1 MTETRTYSDGT
12 TATGP
17 VPLPAQSPAQQ
28 SSETGPCDKCGGGGK
43 LFDRRIGDVVCDECH
58 GHGWFNEGV
67 AGPATEAPHELVCAI
82 NRGGKC
88 TCSVLDQ
95 SSRADLERMAQ
106 AEREHDE
113 AVREGEASE
122 QEGYGPVALSAIKFI
137 EQLPAEA
144 RGKRGDAVLR
154 GLRQL
159 VARACGVGVGG
170 GGQGKDKP

>member
-1 MTETRTYSDGT
+1 
-12 TATGP
+12 
-17 VPLPAQSPAQQ
+17 
-28 SSETGPCDKCGGGGK
+28 
-43 LFDRRIGDVVCDECH
+43 
-58 GHGWFNEGV
+58 
-67 AGPATEAPHELVCAI
+67 LVCAI

-122 QEGYGPVALSAIKFI
+122 QEVYGPVALSAIKFI

-159 VARACGVGVGG
+159 VARACG
-170 GGQGKDKP
+170 GQEDGND